1 MKNFFYQRLKYV
13 ILPYKRAVTVRGVY
27 TLKGLVIMRGFF
39 SPRLSFIIVCDIKI
53 QLDQQ
58 YPVYFELYI

>member
-13 ILPYKRAVTVRGVY
+13 ILPYNRAVTVRGVY

-39 SPRLSFIIVCDIKI
+39 SPRLSFIIFCDIKI